1 MILEITKEDIEAIFR
16 SFESKDIEQI
26 MTHFDDDAVLID
38 PHYPISEM
46 KGKKMIIR
54 GLTWGLKPLIT
65 ASFTT
70 KKLWVNG
77 NEGAIKVKT
86 NHVFKGGNKLDI
98 TQVFLFAFNIEK
110 KITYLQ
116 SFVPYRP
123 HGLSGLI
130 PRITGLFWK

>member
-1 MILEITKEDIEAIFR
+1 MEITKVDLEAVFK

-26 MTHFDDDAVLID
+26 MTHFADDAVLID
-38 PHYPISEM
+38 PHYPIPEM
-46 KGKKMIIR
+46 KGKEMIIK
-54 GLTWGLKPLIT
+54 GLIWGLKPLIT
-65 ASFTT
+65 ASFNIE
-70 KKLWVNG
+70 KIWVNG

-86 NHVFKGGNKLDI
+86 FHVLKGGNKVDI
-98 TQVFLFAFNIEK
+98 QQVFLFAFNDEK
-110 KITYLQ
+110 KLTYLQ